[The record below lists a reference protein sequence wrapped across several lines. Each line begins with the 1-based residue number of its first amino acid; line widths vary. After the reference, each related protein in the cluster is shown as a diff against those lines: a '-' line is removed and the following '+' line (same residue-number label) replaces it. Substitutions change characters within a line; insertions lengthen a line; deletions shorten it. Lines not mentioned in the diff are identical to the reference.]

1 MQLYV
6 IVLDLLVAWI
16 YLQGFIALPVR
27 SKSFETL
34 AVCQWCVKH
43 NTTIRKERGDTLN
56 NIM

>member
-16 YLQGFIALPVR
+16 YLQGFIALPVL

-34 AVCQWCVKH
+34 PMVC
-43 NTTIRKERGDTLN
+43 
-56 NIM
+56 